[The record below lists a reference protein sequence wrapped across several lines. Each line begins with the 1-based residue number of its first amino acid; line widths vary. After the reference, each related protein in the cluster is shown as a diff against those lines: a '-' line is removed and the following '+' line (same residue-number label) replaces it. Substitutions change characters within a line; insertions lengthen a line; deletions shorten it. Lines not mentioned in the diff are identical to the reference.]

1 MISYEMKWNDYIVR
15 NDMTIYS
22 ETCHDIDLIWY
33 ENYSIWY
40 DMVWYDM
47 IWNDMI
53 WYDTTYLLTD
63 MINDRKQVQYIE

>member
-15 NDMTIYS
+15 NHTTIYS

-33 ENYSIWY
+33 ENY
-40 DMVWYDM
+40 MVWYDM

-53 WYDTTYLLTD
+53 WYDTTYLITER
-63 MINDRKQVQYIE
+63 INDTKQVQYIV